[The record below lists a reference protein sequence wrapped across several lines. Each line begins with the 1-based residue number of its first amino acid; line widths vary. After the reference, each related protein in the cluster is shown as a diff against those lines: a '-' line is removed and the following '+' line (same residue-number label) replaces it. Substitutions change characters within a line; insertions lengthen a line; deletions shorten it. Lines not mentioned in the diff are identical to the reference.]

1 MWLNIFFICAFP
13 VVAVSASVWYGLNYG
28 ITWREISAAVF
39 CWALTALGITAGYH
53 RLFSHKGY
61 KAHPAVSFV
70 LAMLGAAAAQN
81 SAIAWCSDHRY
92 HHKDTD
98 TDGDP
103 YNATRGFF
111 YSHMGWILIEG
122 LRGDRYQNVPDL
134 RRDPVLAFQHKY
146 WLPLAFLV
154 NFILVAL
161 CALVLGRALGM
172 FIIAGMLRVVFVQHA
187 TFCINSLAHMFGSQP
202 YSNGTTA
209 KDNWLLSLIT
219 MGEGY
224 HNYHHSFEW
233 DYRNGPRWYNWDPTK
248 WFIWTLSKVGLT
260 SNLRRTPMDVV
271 LQTRFDEGRRS
282 FLDRLG
288 EWGEGKQQEWSLAID
303 SKREQLQTQRED
315 FIKSIRQG
323 QIAVQDQLVTAEA
336 NLEVSLR
343 ELKALRQALS
353 DRMGELRRTGCD
365 ELRANLESEIRHL
378 KRSVKNGQRA
388 AKAALIGWERLVRD
402 YAQSLGQQAALQS
415 A

>member
-1 MWLNIFFICAFP
+1 
-13 VVAVSASVWYGLNYG
+13 
-28 ITWREISAAVF
+28 
-39 CWALTALGITAGYH
+39 
-53 RLFSHKGY
+53 
-61 KAHPAVSFV
+61 
-70 LAMLGAAAAQN
+70 
-81 SAIAWCSDHRY
+81 
-92 HHKDTD
+92 
-98 TDGDP
+98 
-103 YNATRGFF
+103 
-111 YSHMGWILIEG
+111 
-122 LRGDRYQNVPDL
+122 
-134 RRDPVLAFQHKY
+134 
-146 WLPLAFLV
+146 
-154 NFILVAL
+154 
-161 CALVLGRALGM
+161 
-172 FIIAGMLRVVFVQHA
+172 
-187 TFCINSLAHMFGSQP
+187 
-202 YSNGTTA
+202 
-209 KDNWLLSLIT
+209 
-219 MGEGY
+219 
-224 HNYHHSFEW
+224 
-233 DYRNGPRWYNWDPTK
+233 
-248 WFIWTLSKVGLT
+248 
-260 SNLRRTPMDVV
+260 MDVV

-402 YAQSLGQQAALQS
+402 YAQSLGQQAALRRGMHLGHI
-415 A
+415 